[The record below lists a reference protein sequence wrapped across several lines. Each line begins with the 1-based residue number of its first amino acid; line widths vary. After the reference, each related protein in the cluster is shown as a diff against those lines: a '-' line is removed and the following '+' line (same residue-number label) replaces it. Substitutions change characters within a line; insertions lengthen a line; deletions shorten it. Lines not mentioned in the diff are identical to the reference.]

1 MLDIEYIAK
10 KLASDDLNSTH
21 LYETKPDDFYV
32 VWKCK
37 TLQNWKAVV
46 STDISKYNLR
56 TDIGAYDLQC
66 GYLWEITYNGDKKEY
81 YIDRYQKSSNKCVKE
96 E

>member
-1 MLDIEYIAK
+1 MQDIESIAK

-21 LYETKPDDFYV
+21 LYETEPDDFYL

-46 STDISKYNLR
+46 STDI
-56 TDIGAYDLQC
+56 GAYDSQC
-66 GYLWEITYNGDKKEY
+66 GYLWEITYNGDKKEIY
-81 YIDRYQKSSNKCVKE
+81 VDRYTKQSNKCVKE
-96 E
+96 Y

>member
-1 MLDIEYIAK
+1 MLDIETIAK

-21 LYETKPDDFYV
+21 LYETKPDDFYL

-46 STDISKYNLR
+46 STDI
-56 TDIGAYDLQC
+56 GEYDLQT
-66 GYLWEITYNGDKKEY
+66 GYIWEITYNGDKKEFY
-81 YIDRYQKSSNKCVKE
+81 VDRYEKSSNECVKE